1 MRVWNSRGELS
12 GWRGR
17 EWRMHSF
24 DDINSIQ
31 FRANVGR
38 QRSSSS
44 FFSTT
49 TADSE
54 QVSLDALLSTLTLL
68 LVSSI
73 PEPCQRSTF
82 SSMIPV
88 LFTFTS
94 LMVSL
99 MDSSQRIDFDWS
111 PFPLRLSPSKPTDK
125 ETRLVTDGCSI
136 SRKMVSIVRAER
148 TAKAIRPILHRFRVL
163 QSHYNFSVRR
173 HVLLRATIT

>member
-125 ETRLVTDGCSI
+125 SARNIPERDTTGVRLRLLNQRGELP
-136 SRKMVSIVRAER
+136 SRCV
-148 TAKAIRPILHRFRVL
+148 HRKLGNR
-163 QSHYNFSVRR
+163 
-173 HVLLRATIT
+173 LREV